1 MCGCK
6 YGPFLSVSGAQSATL
21 WQMTTIPVKFIYTP
35 TTLWADDTTNYTQAA
50 KDCLKA
56 LNEGIFSEN
65 CGDIGSSF
73 KDHYIE
79 SCIRDYDSSNP
90 QGSTETTLSNLIFY
104 CQATLEVDECKFK
117 GFLDFCQPT
126 NEIEE
131 DVNIMIIILAGA
143 GSLLL
148 LLIIIIICCWRKKQ
162 KKKEVVEG
170 LSVDAE
176 GFTTLSGGAY
186 SNPFIEDE
194 TSFIDGGRQP
204 VISSV
209 GSGKHASDV
218 VHKDAPDR
226 FVYKLQRRS
235 LSSSTSVP
243 SRQSGS
249 SSSIDIMVSPTQ
261 EPENIDNRS
270 VTTVTPDLT
279 FTRGGVKS
287 NPPGSMPPKALSPEL
302 NSAGAFELTTKL

>member
-6 YGPFLSVSGAQSATL
+6 YGPFSSVSGIQSTTL
-21 WQMTTIPVKFIYTP
+21 WQMSTIPVKYIFTP
-35 TTLWADDTTNYTQAA
+35 TTLRADDTTNYLQAA
-50 KDCLKA
+50 KDCLEI
-56 LNEGIFSEN
+56 LNEGNFSEN
-65 CGDIGSSF
+65 CGDVGSSF

-79 SCIRDYDSSNP
+79 SCIRDYDSANP

-104 CQATLEVDECKFK
+104 CQAALEIDECKFN

-126 NEIEE
+126 DEIEE
-131 DVNIMIIILAGA
+131 DINIMIIILAGA
-143 GSLLL
+143 GALLL

-162 KKKEVVEG
+162 KKKRVAEG
-170 LSVDAE
+170 FFVDAE

-186 SNPFIEDE
+186 SNPLKEDE
-194 TSFIDGGRQP
+194 TSFVDGGRQP

-218 VHKDAPDR
+218 GHNDAPDR

-235 LSSSTSVP
+235 LSRSTSVL

-249 SSSIDIMVSPTQ
+249 SSPIDIMVSPTQ
-261 EPENIDNRS
+261 EPEQIDNRS
-270 VTTVTPDLT
+270 VTTVSPALQ
-279 FTRGGVKS
+279 FTRGRVKS
-287 NPPGSMPPKALSPEL
+287 NPPDPMAPKALSL
-302 NSAGAFELTTKL
+302 GLDSAGSFELTTKL